1 MQKAI
6 AEILLNG
13 NVQHTVVR
21 AVTAAEVPLLREVHG
36 SDAVVNG
43 QAMVVTKRTQAA
55 EIARLKDEYGAQ
67 VFSKVYAG
75 TFPKLPSTFDEVG
88 LEIQKSETKPAK
100 KAAAA
105 E

>member
-13 NVQHTVVR
+13 NVQHTVAR
-21 AVTAAEVPLLREVHG
+21 SVTAAEIPLLREIHG

-43 QAMVVTKRTQAA
+43 QALVVTKRTQAQ
-55 EIARLKDEYGAQ
+55 EITRLKDEYGAD
-67 VFSKVYAG
+67 VFARVYAG
-75 TFPKLPSTFDEVG
+75 TFPKLPTTFDEVG
-88 LEIQKSETKPAK
+88 FEIAKTEPKPAK
-100 KAAAA
+100 KAVAA

>member
-13 NVQHTVVR
+13 SVQNTVTKII
-21 AVTAAEVPLLREVHG
+21 TAAEVPILREIHG
-36 SDAVVNG
+36 SDAVING
-43 QAMVVTKRTQAA
+43 QGMVTTKRTQAQ
-55 EIARLKDEYGAQ
+55 ETARLKAEYGDQ

-75 TFPKLPSTFDEVG
+75 TYPQLPATFGEVG
-88 LEIQKSETKPAK
+88 MDIEKTEIKPAK
-100 KAAAA
+100 KVAAA

>member
-13 NVQHTVVR
+13 SVQNTVTKII
-21 AVTAAEVPLLREVHG
+21 TAAEVPILRQIHG
-36 SDAVVNG
+36 SDAVING
-43 QAMVVTKRTQAA
+43 QGLVTTKRTQTQ
-55 EIARLKDEYGAQ
+55 EIARLKAEYGAN
-67 VFSKVYAG
+67 VFAKVYAG
-75 TFPKLPSTFDEVG
+75 TYPQLPSTFVEVG
-88 LEIQKSETKPAK
+88 LDIEKPDTKPAK

>member
-6 AEILLNG
+6 VEVLLNG
-13 NVQHTVVR
+13 SVLNTVSKI
-21 AVTAAEVPLLREVHG
+21 VTAAEVPLLREIHG

-43 QAMVVTKRTQAA
+43 QSAVTTKRTQAQ
-55 EIARLKDEYGAQ
+55 EITRLKGEYGA
-67 VFSKVYAG
+67 VIFSKVYAG
-75 TFPKLPSTFDEVG
+75 SYPKLPATFDEVG
-88 LEIQKSETKPAK
+88 LEIAKTETKPAK